1 MAIAEGSGLRPT
13 WAQKA
18 DLQIS
23 QIASGGELVRE
34 QVEEYFLVAIAQAVM
49 LDKVRTVIMGRD
61 QIEFPIVSTFGDA
74 VWQPASEYTA
84 LPEGQRVRPGFDQ
97 TVLTVHEIMSEV
109 RWPKHV
115 MKQQVERE
123 KLKSTLL
130 GYLALHHKG
139 GWDNLIISGDTAS
152 GATAFL
158 RLFNGMI
165 AGATT
170 YVYPAGTVSL
180 SSTVMETIKFTLPK
194 AYRDG
199 RNLAYFTAEE
209 AQSAYLRELESRNT
223 SLGDKVIVDG
233 EEMPAYRKKP
243 IFEVPR
249 FPTTLGIGGNET
261 VVMYC
266 DAKDFLFGIRE
277 NMEVETEYNP
287 RLRAFSV
294 ITTAWISQGWM
305 YEEMEVK
312 STGVLAA

>member
-1 MAIAEGSGLRPT
+1 MPITEGSHLKPT

-34 QVEEYFLVAIAQAVM
+34 QVEEYFLVAIAEAVM

-61 QIEFPIVSTFGDA
+61 QIEFPIMSTFGDS

-84 LPEGQRVRPGFDQ
+84 LVDAERVRPGFTQ
-97 TVLTVHEIMSEV
+97 TILTVREIMSEV
-109 RWPKHV
+109 RWPKHI
-115 MKQQVERE
+115 MKQQVEKE
-123 KLKSTLL
+123 QLKNTLL
-130 GYLALHHKG
+130 GYLAKHHRG
-139 GWDNLIISGDTAS
+139 GWDNLIIAGDTAS
-152 GATAFL
+152 GATPFL

-170 YVYPAGTVSL
+170 YVYPAGTVAL
-180 SSTVMETIKFTLPK
+180 SSTVLNTIKFTMLQP
-194 AYRDG
+194 YRSG
-199 RNLAYFTAEE
+199 RNLAFYTSEE
-209 AQSAYLRELESRNT
+209 ALNAYLTELESRNT
-223 SLGDKVIVDG
+223 SLGDTVIVEG
-233 EEMPAYRKKP
+233 TEMPAYRRAP
-243 IFEVPR
+243 IYDIPR
-249 FPTTLGIGGNET
+249 FPTSLGIGTNET

-287 RLRAFSV
+287 RLRATAV
-294 ITTAWISQGWM
+294 ITTAWIAQGWM

-312 STGVLAA
+312 STGVLST